1 MFLASSFYFAFLDI
15 FIQCCQMPN
24 PKIRN
29 FNLKIRNFPDFFL
42 VKSGKLPGR
51 FSKVSFD
58 LLKFILLG
66 ETINNAILYLRKI
79 YFNETIEN
87 LHRIKTL

>member
-1 MFLASSFYFAFLDI
+1 
-15 FIQCCQMPN
+15 
-24 PKIRN
+24 
-29 FNLKIRNFPDFFL
+29 
-42 VKSGKLPGR
+42 
-51 FSKVSFD
+51 
-58 LLKFILLG
+58 LKFILLG